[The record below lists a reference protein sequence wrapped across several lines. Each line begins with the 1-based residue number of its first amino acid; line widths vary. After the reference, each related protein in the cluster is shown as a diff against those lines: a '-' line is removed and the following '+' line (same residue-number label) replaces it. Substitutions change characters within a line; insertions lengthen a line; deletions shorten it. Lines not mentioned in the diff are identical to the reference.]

1 MQMLGSDE
9 LISLET
15 VITEFIAW
23 VLSGLQVLRH
33 THLSVFRNVI
43 PLVNF
48 DIKVL
53 AGELQT

>member
-1 MQMLGSDE
+1 MSYANGDSDE

-23 VLSGLQVLRH
+23 VLLGLQVLRH
-33 THLSVFRNVI
+33 AYLIVYRNVI

-48 DIKVL
+48 
-53 AGELQT
+53 